1 MLELK
6 DFVTGEAQLS
16 GSLLPMIMGMLISFL
31 VGVFALRWLI
41 KMVVADR
48 LHLFAIYCIVVG
60 IATIISQ
67 SDTRQGLPGVDA
79 GFYAIAYDWN
89 GETIISFRGTN
100 FPSALVH

>member
-1 MLELK
+1 MNREVFLALLALDAYNRGYSQNLK
-6 DFVTGEAQLS
+6 IVS
-16 GSLLPMIMGMLISFL
+16 GDGDS
-31 VGVFALRWLI
+31 GVSEDGR
-41 KMVVADR
+41 R
-48 LHLFAIYCIVVG
+48 LG
-60 IATIISQ
+60 IAAIISQ